1 MQDFI
6 VKYIN
11 HLSTF
16 GQVAIA
22 LNLLFFVLS
31 GVIFHYIV
39 KPTDDVERNKRR
51 IRWLR
56 FLNFLLL
63 MIYVIDALVNGYTNS
78 NDWLLQMSQ
87 TGLVLLISYLFI
99 QFSHAWALQHY
110 GKDKSIDGEDVSSRT
125 YKSEM
130 MHIIIIAITVIAS
143 ILLMVNIWNVTN
155 WLQATGVLGGLL
167 VILFATKDAWA
178 VDSVH
183 GLILLYNHDLEPGVI
198 CRIPEHDILGVV
210 RKISLTQTTFRDLV
224 QKHKIVIPNS
234 KLRTTKIEILNRS
247 GQTGWNDYIEY
258 KIGYSTSANV
268 VENFFNKVWEQ
279 ACEKSNSLS
288 IDKKPKVLLIE
299 TGDHAIVWRLHYH
312 IENIY
317 QMKAS
322 KFCINRCAFDL
333 QLEFGLS
340 LATPITHQAIVD
352 TIVEETEENNL
363 DTAGVEDTVTTESSK
378 A

>member
-1 MQDFI
+1 MQEFI
-6 VKYIN
+6 IKYIN

-16 GQVAIA
+16 GQVAIV
-22 LNLLFFVLS
+22 LNILFFVLS
-31 GVIFHYIV
+31 GVIFRYIV
-39 KPTDDVERNKRR
+39 KPTDDEEKNKGR

-63 MIYVIDALVNGYTNS
+63 MIYVIDALINGYS
-78 NDWLLQMSQ
+78 NDDKWLSQVSQ

-110 GKDKSIDGEDVSSRT
+110 GKDKSIDGEEVSSRT

-130 MHIIIIAITVIAS
+130 MHIIIIAVTLIAS
-143 ILLMVNIWNVTN
+143 ILLLVNIWHVTN
-155 WLQATGVLGGLL
+155 WLQATGALGGLL

-198 CRIPEHDILGVV
+198 CRIPEHNILGVV
-210 RKISLTQTTFRDLV
+210 RKISLTQTTFRDIV

-234 KLRTTKIEILNRS
+234 KLRTTKIEILNRT

-258 KIGYSTSANV
+258 KIGYSTPANT
-268 VENFFNKVWEQ
+268 VENFFEEVWEM
-279 ACEKSNSLS
+279 ACEKSSALNL
-288 IDKKPKVLLIE
+288 DKKPKISLIE
-299 TGDHAIVWRLHYH
+299 AGDHAIVWRIHYH
-312 IENIY
+312 LENIY
-317 QMKAS
+317 QMKPA

-333 QLEFGLS
+333 QEEFGLS
-340 LATPITHQAIVD
+340 LSTPITHQSIAD
-352 TIVEETEENNL
+352 TIE
-363 DTAGVEDTVTTESSK
+363 EDTKEIEQNNTKNDASSEDQTN
-378 A
+378 

>member
-1 MQDFI
+1 MQEFI

-16 GQVAIA
+16 GQIAII
-22 LNLLFFVLS
+22 LNILFFFLA
-31 GVIFHYIV
+31 GVIFTYIV
-39 KPTDDVERNKRR
+39 KPTDDDEKNNKR

-63 MIYVIDALVNGYTNS
+63 MIYVVDAFINGYTNS
-78 NDWLLQMSQ
+78 NQWILQISQ

-110 GKDKSIDGEDVSSRT
+110 GKGKSIDGEEINSRT

-130 MHIIIIAITVIAS
+130 MYIIIIAVTVITS
-143 ILLMVNIWNVTN
+143 ILLLVNIWNVTN

-178 VDSVH
+178 VDSVN

-198 CRIPEHDILGVV
+198 CRIPEYDILGVV
-210 RKISLTQTTFRDLV
+210 HKISLTQTIFRDIV
-224 QKHKIVIPNS
+224 QKHKIVVPNS
-234 KLRTTKIEILNRS
+234 KLRSTKIEILNKA
-247 GQTGWNDYIEY
+247 GQTGWNDFIEY
-258 KIGYSTSANV
+258 KIGYSTPSKD
-268 VENFFNKVWEQ
+268 VEKFFEKVWET

-288 IDKKPKVLLIE
+288 LEKKPKVSLIE
-299 TGDHAIVWRLHYH
+299 AGDHAIVWRLHYQL
-312 IENIY
+312 ENIY
-317 QMKAS
+317 QMKAA
-322 KFCINRCAFDL
+322 KFNINRCAFDL
-333 QLEFGLS
+333 QQEFGLS

-352 TIVEETEENNL
+352 SVLQEQVIDKEN
-363 DTAGVEDTVTTESSK
+363 EDFINSK
-378 A
+378 NQN

>member
-1 MQDFI
+1 MLDFI
-6 VKYIN
+6 IKYFN

-22 LNLLFFVLS
+22 LNVLFFILS
-31 GVIFHYIV
+31 GVIFRYIV
-39 KPTDDVERNKRR
+39 KPTDDENQNKRR

-63 MIYVIDALVNGYTNS
+63 MIYVIDALINGNENTN
-78 NDWLLQMSQ
+78 NWLLQMSQ

-99 QFSHAWALQHY
+99 QFSHAWALRHY
-110 GKDKSIDGEDVSSRT
+110 GKDKSIDGEEISSRT

-130 MHIIIIAITVIAS
+130 MHIIIIAVTLITS
-143 ILLMVNIWNVTN
+143 ILLLVNIWNVTN

-198 CRIPEHDILGVV
+198 CRIPELDILGVV
-210 RKISLTQTTFRDLV
+210 RKISLAQTTFRDVV

-234 KLRTTKIEILNRS
+234 KLRNTKIEILNRT
-247 GQTGWNDYIEY
+247 GKTGWNDYIEY
-258 KIGYSTSANV
+258 KIGYSTPANV
-268 VENFFNKVWEQ
+268 VEKYFSKVWEQ
-279 ACEKSNSLS
+279 ACEKSNALS
-288 IDKKPKVLLIE
+288 IDKRPKVLLIE
-299 TGDHAIVWRLHYH
+299 AGDHAILWRLHYY

-317 QMKAS
+317 QMKAARYT
-322 KFCINRCAFDL
+322 INRCAFDL
-333 QLEFGLS
+333 QQEFGLS
-340 LATPITHQAIVD
+340 LATPITHQAVVD
-352 TIVEETEENNL
+352 SILAEPELELPENSVPETTKKI
-363 DTAGVEDTVTTESSK
+363 DTDVI
-378 A
+378 

>member
-1 MQDFI
+1 MQEFI

-11 HLSTF
+11 HLTTF
-16 GQVAIA
+16 GQVAIV

-31 GVIFHYIV
+31 GVIFRYIV

-63 MIYVIDALVNGYTNS
+63 MIYVIDAMVNGYTNS
-78 NDWLLQMSQ
+78 QEWLTHMSQ

-110 GKDKSIDGEDVSSRT
+110 GKEKSIDGEDVSSRT

-130 MHIIIIAITVIAS
+130 MHIIIIALTVIIS

-234 KLRTTKIEILNRS
+234 KLRTTKIEIINRS
-247 GQTGWNDYIEY
+247 GQTSWNEYIEY
-258 KIGYSTSANV
+258 KIGYSTPAHV
-268 VENFFNKVWEQ
+268 VEDFFEKVWEV
-279 ACEKSNSLS
+279 ACEKSNALNF
-288 IDKKPKVLLIE
+288 DKKPKVSLIE
-299 TGDHAIVWRLHYH
+299 AGDHAILWRLHYH
-312 IENIY
+312 LENIY
-317 QMKAS
+317 QMKPARFS
-322 KFCINRCAFDL
+322 INRCAFDL
-333 QLEFGLS
+333 QQEFGLS
-340 LATPITHQAIVD
+340 LATPITHQAIID
-352 TIVEETEENNL
+352 DIVEETKENDS
-363 DTAGVEDTVTTESSK
+363 DTAGVEDTVITESPK
-378 A
+378 D

>member
-1 MQDFI
+1 MQEFI
-6 VKYIN
+6 IKYIN

-16 GQVAIA
+16 GQVAIV
-22 LNLLFFVLS
+22 LNILFFVLS
-31 GVIFHYIV
+31 GVIFRYIV
-39 KPTDDVERNKRR
+39 KPTDDDKQNTKR

-78 NDWLLQMSQ
+78 NKWLLQMSQ

-130 MHIIIIAITVIAS
+130 MHIIIIAVTVIAS
-143 ILLMVNIWNVTN
+143 ILLLVNIWHVTN

-198 CRIPEHDILGVV
+198 CRIPEHGILGVV
-210 RKISLTQTTFRDLV
+210 RKISLTQTTFRDIV

-247 GQTGWNDYIEY
+247 GQTGWNDYIEF
-258 KIGYSTSANV
+258 KISYSTTATV
-268 VENFFNKVWEQ
+268 VEKFFEKVWEV
-279 ACEKSNSLS
+279 ACEKSTALN
-288 IDKKPKVLLIE
+288 IDKKPKISLIE
-299 TGDHAIVWRLHYH
+299 AGDHAIVWRLHYYLA
-312 IENIY
+312 NIY
-317 QMKAS
+317 QMKPA
-322 KFCINRCAFDL
+322 KFCINRTAFDL
-333 QLEFGLS
+333 QNEFGLS
-340 LATPITHQAIVD
+340 LSTPITHQAVVD
-352 TIVEETEENNL
+352 ETLEDANFEEVSPELSTEKENTKKVE
-363 DTAGVEDTVTTESSK
+363 S
-378 A
+378 

>member
-1 MQDFI
+1 MMQEFI
-6 VKYIN
+6 VNYIN

-16 GQVAIA
+16 GQVAIV
-22 LNLLFFVLS
+22 LNVLFFVLS
-31 GVIFHYIV
+31 GVIFRYIV

-63 MIYVIDALVNGYTNS
+63 MIYVIDALINGYAENS
-78 NDWLLQMSQ
+78 NKWLLQLSQ

-110 GKDKSIDGEDVSSRT
+110 GKDKSIDGEEVSSRT

-130 MHIIIIAITVIAS
+130 MHIIIIAITLIAS
-143 ILLMVNIWNVTN
+143 ILLLVNIWNVTN

-198 CRIPEHDILGVV
+198 CRIPEHGVLGVV

-224 QKHKIVIPNS
+224 QKHKIVVPNS
-234 KLRTTKIEILNRS
+234 KLRTTKIEILNRT
-247 GQTGWNDYIEY
+247 GQTGWNEYIEY
-258 KIGYSTSANV
+258 KIGYSTPAHV
-268 VENFFNKVWEQ
+268 VEKFLEKVWEV
-279 ACEKSNSLS
+279 ACEKSNALNF
-288 IDKKPKVLLIE
+288 DKKPKISLIE
-299 TGDHAIVWRLHYH
+299 AGDHAIVWRLHYH
-312 IENIY
+312 LENIY
-317 QMKAS
+317 QMKPAR
-322 KFCINRCAFDL
+322 FCINRCAFNL
-333 QLEFGLS
+333 QSEFGLS
-340 LATPITHQAIVD
+340 LATPITHESIDSVQANYPK
-352 TIVEETEENNL
+352 EEINESN
-363 DTAGVEDTVTTESSK
+363 DSTTESESN
-378 A
+378 